1 MKKSF
6 VWILCCLF
14 ASTLTLAQVSPLLKK
29 YAGAY
34 YLLNF
39 GEETPNASTEK
50 INLTADGKWT
60 SVSFVMD
67 EDGKVSKVP
76 VKKSGTWKAT
86 EGTIQLMETG
96 SPTANEFKWDAGIF
110 LGSSSYLQKIF
121 VSNPV
126 YVAKYEGTF
135 HLLGADEEKPT
146 DFTETIILKA
156 DGKCVRST
164 PAVDD
169 NGVVTKTPIIVQ
181 GTWKANEQIIQI
193 TFPEEGQERMT
204 EFVSKE
210 GKFVDR
216 GGNYLKK
223 PIRSTPQ
230 VTLLLKYAGSYY
242 MLVNGQSPTP
252 KSDKYVLTPDGKGTW
267 TYFKDDGTAVVTK
280 GTWKASEGLIQLNF
294 STGEE
299 GMGQELLTDF
309 KWIDGAFRAENVY
322 LKKIDS
328 KTSPTKK

>member
-6 VWILCCLF
+6 VWILCCFFSAAL
-14 ASTLTLAQVSPLLKK
+14 SQAQTNPLLKK

-39 GEETPNASTEK
+39 GEETPNAATEK

-76 VKKSGTWKAT
+76 VKKSGTWKGA
-86 EGTIQLMETG
+86 EGTIQLAEVG
-96 SPTANEFKWDAGIF
+96 SSALNEFKLDAGIF

-121 VSNPV
+121 VSSPV
-126 YVAKYEGTF
+126 YVAKYAGTF
-135 HLLGADEEKPT
+135 LLLGADEEKPT
-146 DFTETIILKA
+146 DYTETITLKA
-156 DGKCVRST
+156 DGKCTRST

-169 NGVVTKTPIIVQ
+169 NGVIGKTPIIVQ
-181 GTWKANEQIIQI
+181 GTWKANEGTLQI
-193 TFPEEGQERMT
+193 TFPVLEQLRMT
-204 EFVSKE
+204 EFVFKE

-223 PIRSTPQ
+223 PVRAAPTVNLPP
-230 VTLLLKYAGSYY
+230 KHAGSYY
-242 MLVNGQSPTP
+242 LLVEGQAPTP

-267 TYFKDDGTAVVTK
+267 TYFKEDGTAVVTK
-280 GTWKASEGLIQLNF
+280 GTWKSSEGLIQLNF

-309 KWIDGAFRAENVY
+309 RWKDGAFRAENVY
-322 LKKIDS
+322 LKKIES
-328 KTSPTKK
+328 KPTTIKK